1 LCHDSRLTLQAKPDQ
16 AYQGFYDLGEAIRPF
31 LIRYYIVCILLDT
44 SLPEMIDIE
53 QAAASIYQKV
63 FETLNRVPVETTSS
77 VPFGQFLKILKHRDW
92 VDPGGPLPRQDTLAL
107 QQALAG
113 LLSPDIITAVTSCLN
128 TLLHKNIESTT
139 STL

>member
-1 LCHDSRLTLQAKPDQ
+1 
-16 AYQGFYDLGEAIRPF
+16 
-31 LIRYYIVCILLDT
+31 
-44 SLPEMIDIE
+44 MIDIE